1 VKIRLLPNMTYDASV
16 AHLGR
21 LVTAQ
26 VQEITSTYPLQ
37 EITPTYPLQEIT
49 STYPLQEITPTYPL
63 HTHAHTSNGR
73 VRGRLRTKGQVL
85 SG

>member
-49 STYPLQEITPTYPL
+49 STYPTR
-63 HTHAHTSNGR
+63 THAHTSNGR